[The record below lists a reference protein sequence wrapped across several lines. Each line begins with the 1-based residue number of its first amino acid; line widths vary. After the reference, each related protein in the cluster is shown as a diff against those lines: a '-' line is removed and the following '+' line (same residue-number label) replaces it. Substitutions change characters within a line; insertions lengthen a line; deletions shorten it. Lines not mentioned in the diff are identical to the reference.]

1 MTTVGGLKQERD
13 RFVAFSFAAADLLF
27 EVGSDGLIRYVYGA
41 ARALTGR
48 DPAELVGQSWGV
60 LFADHDRQLVQRVLQ
75 RLDRG
80 ARLKPVG
87 VTLAPFRGTSCR
99 MVLGGCRLPD
109 DDGAFYLT
117 LSTAYPATASE
128 TVDTSRDRE
137 TGLLDQSAFEK
148 RATAALRRES
158 NGDLGLTLVHLDG
171 FDRFSEQ
178 AGVDA
183 TSSFLTELGALLRA
197 CSVDGSSA
205 GRLAGDRYGLIRDED
220 LDDDLLGEQVQ
231 MIADAAAPQ
240 VEPPVCARNDIDLA
254 APNMSEEDA
263 IKALVYTISSYGRTE
278 GSGPFTIESLAGG
291 FEALLKS
298 TITRFKT
305 YRDVIAQNRFALAF
319 QPVVE
324 LSSRAVRHHEVLTRL
339 PDDISPYQM
348 VTFAEG
354 MGVIEQFDL
363 VVCRR
368 AMELLSAA
376 RSGLPPRFAVN
387 LSAQSLE
394 SGLFLNTLFDL
405 LEGVRLQER
414 LLFEITESTRM
425 KNLALANDAIQR
437 LRSRGYQVGLDDFGA
452 GAASFP
458 YLQALT
464 VDFVKID
471 GAYVRGVL
479 TDPRNAL
486 ILKSMCSLCRDMG
499 IYTIAEMVETRA
511 QLERLREVGVDC
523 GQGYLFGKPAP
534 QPVASINL
542 PPDPPPPG
550 NVVGALKIKRRG
562 AYSTWN

>member
-1 MTTVGGLKQERD
+1 
-13 RFVAFSFAAADLLF
+13 
-27 EVGSDGLIRYVYGA
+27 
-41 ARALTGR
+41 
-48 DPAELVGQSWGV
+48 
-60 LFADHDRQLVQRVLQ
+60 
-75 RLDRG
+75 
-80 ARLKPVG
+80 
-87 VTLAPFRGTSCR
+87 

-117 LSTAYPATASE
+117 LSAAYQPAPGDFTDAG
-128 TVDTSRDRE
+128 RDRD
-137 TGLLDQSAFEK
+137 TGLLDPATFEQ
-148 RATAALRRES
+148 RAAAALRQDRS
-158 NGDLGLTLVHLDG
+158 GDLALTLLHLDG
-171 FDRFSEQ
+171 FDRFSAS

-183 TSSFLTELGALLRA
+183 TSAFLTELGALLRA

-205 GRLAGDRYGLIRDED
+205 ARLAGDRYGLIRDED

-231 MIADAAAPQ
+231 MIADAAAPE
-240 VEPPVCARNDIDLA
+240 VEPPVCGRSDVDLA
-254 APNMSEEDA
+254 SAGMSEDDA
-263 IKALVYTISSYGRTE
+263 VKALVYTISSFAKAER
-278 GSGPFTIESLAGG
+278 GPFTIQSLAGG

-298 TITRFKT
+298 TITRFKA
-305 YRDVIAQNRFALAF
+305 YRDIVAQNRFALAF

-324 LSSRAVRHHEVLTRL
+324 LSSQAVRHHEVLARL
-339 PDDISPYQM
+339 GDDASPYQM

-368 AMELLSAA
+368 AMELLSTQ
-376 RSGLPPRFAVN
+376 RPGHLPRFAVN

-479 TDPRNAL
+479 SDPRNAL

-523 GQGYLFGKPAP
+523 GQGFLFGRPGP
-534 QPVASINL
+534 QPVGSIDL

-550 NVVGALKIKRRG
+550 NVIGTIRPKRRG